1 MQFLFGMAMLE
12 LIVQGTM
19 MMLRMHWWAAKF
31 AWRLAWQLGRVAWD
45 VARDAWWRWR
55 RRGR

>member
-19 MMLRMHWWAAKF
+19 MMLRMNWWAAKY
-31 AWRLAWQLGRVAWD
+31 AWRLAVWSGRAAWSAMQD
-45 VARDAWWRWR
+45 ARWRWQR
-55 RRGR
+55 RRR

>member
-1 MQFLFGMAMLE
+1 MQFLFGMALAEM
-12 LIVQGTM
+12 IVQGT
-19 MMLRMHWWAAKF
+19 LFFARMHWWAAK
-31 AWRLAWQLGRVAWD
+31 LAWGLSLQLGRVAWD